1 MKNEMK
7 EIVVQVERIIER
19 HNKENTIL
27 RFSIFSCYYHHT
39 DICKKNN
46 NCKLDYLLS
55 ILD

>member
-27 RFSIFSCYYHHT
+27 RFLIFSCYYHHT
-39 DICKKNN
+39 DICKK
-46 NCKLDYLLS
+46 KK
-55 ILD
+55 